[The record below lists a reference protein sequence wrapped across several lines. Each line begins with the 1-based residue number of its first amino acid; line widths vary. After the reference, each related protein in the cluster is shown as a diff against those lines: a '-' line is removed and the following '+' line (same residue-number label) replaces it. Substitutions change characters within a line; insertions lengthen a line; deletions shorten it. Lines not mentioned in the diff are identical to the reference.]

1 MEGKIGREVKIGD
14 ETDEVAGCIGYVYF
28 NEELQQKIESVVYSR
43 GHDAYDDETDECR
56 LLVDL
61 FHLFLIC
68 VAKLGI
74 VGE

>member
-1 MEGKIGREVKIGD
+1 MKHYGFLEL
-14 ETDEVAGCIGYVYF
+14 TMHQ
-28 NEELQQKIESVVYSR
+28 LQQKIKSVVYSR